1 MNRDERIEL
10 KPCPFCGKTPIYR
23 QGVTLKRNQLP
34 QWNVYC
40 SLDADDSCPL
50 ARKPFSVEQW
60 NTRTEREAVLV
71 AALDEAREILA
82 VWLIGV
88 EYPES
93 LKAYSIIDN
102 ALKEYR
108 GER

>member
-1 MNRDERIEL
+1 MSKAEIDAERINWL
-10 KPCPFCGKTPIYR
+10 VKTFGEVSIGTQIDFLR
-23 QGVTLKRNQLP
+23 
-34 QWNVYC
+34 WM
-40 SLDADDSCPL
+40 DD
-50 ARKPFSVEQW
+50 
-60 NTRTEREAVLV
+60 REAVLV